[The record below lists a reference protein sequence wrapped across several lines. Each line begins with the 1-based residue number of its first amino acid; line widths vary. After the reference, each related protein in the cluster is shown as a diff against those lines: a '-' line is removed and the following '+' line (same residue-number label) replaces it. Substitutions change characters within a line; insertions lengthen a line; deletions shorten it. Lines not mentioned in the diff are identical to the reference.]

1 MAVQNIINQG
11 QSCCM
16 DKRNIVDNLI
26 TVRNLV
32 AYYNIKHNE
41 KASLINID
49 FKKAFDMMS
58 HDYLLHVLRK
68 ISIPDK
74 ITKVIMNLNKNAT
87 SRLQINGNLS
97 EYIKIERSVRQGC
110 PLSMILFVIGLDPL
124 LEELE
129 NKLEGQNI
137 ITKNVKIL
145 AYADDVTLIVKS
157 NSEEIKSLE
166 IIKSYC
172 KSSGAEINEQK
183 STFLSLGMRWV
194 RDSESNIPETPKIKY
209 LGMIISKI

>member
-16 DKRNIVDNLI
+16 DKRNIVHNLI

-32 AYYNIKHNE
+32 AYYNIKQNE

-58 HDYLLHVLRK
+58 QDYLLHVLRK

-183 STFLSLGMRWV
+183 STFLSLGMRW
-194 RDSESNIPETPKIKY
+194 
-209 LGMIISKI
+209 